1 VRLHLIYHPI
11 YHPVDWTDKL
21 RNGLQVMALC
31 LAISAIHYVMRPEK
45 QYEVGLW
52 YSVAIG
58 MLNWALIDFGRH
70 FFPSSHGTGWPQGPM
85 RILLPIVGIA
95 TGFVAGTALVD
106 AWFGWSSWHE
116 SNQSEQKVSLL
127 ITLVAGVMASF
138 YFHTKYKG
146 QHLETEVAQTQAQAS
161 HAKLKLLQTQL
172 DPHLLFNTLAN
183 LRALITIDPNAALE
197 MLDRMDAYL
206 RATLSASRAT
216 EHPLADEFARLEDYL
231 ELMKVRM
238 GERLQYTLTLPPEL
252 AHIAVPSLILQPL
265 VENSIKHGLEPKI
278 AGGEVNVS
286 AQWLG
291 GKLHLSVADTGVGM
305 AAIASHPVNGQ
316 GFGMV
321 QLRER
326 LATRFGSDTTIEC
339 IANKPEG
346 TCVNMVFSVT
356 K

>member
-1 VRLHLIYHPI
+1 
-11 YHPVDWTDKL
+11 
-21 RNGLQVMALC
+21 
-31 LAISAIHYVMRPEK
+31 
-45 QYEVGLW
+45 
-52 YSVAIG
+52 
-58 MLNWALIDFGRH
+58 
-70 FFPSSHGTGWPQGPM
+70 
-85 RILLPIVGIA
+85 
-95 TGFVAGTALVD
+95 
-106 AWFGWSSWHE
+106 
-116 SNQSEQKVSLL
+116 LL
-127 ITLVAGVMASF
+127 ITGIAGAAASF
-138 YFHTKYKG
+138 YFFQKYRHRG
-146 QHLETEVAQTQAQAS
+146 LEAEVAQTQAQAS

-183 LRALITIDPNAALE
+183 LRALITIDPQAALE

-216 EHPLADEFARLEDYL
+216 EHPLSDEFARLEDYL

-238 GERLQYTLTLPPEL
+238 GERLRYTLTLPSEL

-286 AQWLG
+286 AQWIN

-305 AAIASHPVNGQ
+305 DAAAANASNGQ

-321 QLRER
+321 QLHER
-326 LATRFGSDTTIEC
+326 LSTRYGDDITIEC

-346 TCVNMVFSVT
+346 TCVNMVFSVS

>member
-1 VRLHLIYHPI
+1 MR
-11 YHPVDWTDKL
+11 HPVYYPIDWTDKL

-31 LAISAIHYVMRPEK
+31 LAISAIHFVMRPEK

-52 YSVAIG
+52 YSVSIG

-70 FFPSSHGTGWPQGPM
+70 LFPSSEETGWPQGPM
-85 RILLPIVGIA
+85 RVLLPIVGIA
-95 TGFVAGTALVD
+95 FGYVAGTALVD
-106 AWFGWSSWHE
+106 TWYGWSSWHN
-116 SNQSEQKVSLL
+116 SNQSEQKISLL

-146 QHLETEVAQTQAQAS
+146 QHLETEVAQNQAQAS

-183 LRALITIDPNAALE
+183 LRALITIDPAAALE

-238 GERLQYTLTLPPEL
+238 GNRLRYTLTLPHEL

-278 AGGEVNVS
+278 AGGEVTVS
-286 AQWLG
+286 AQWLNG
-291 GKLHLSVADTGVGM
+291 RLCLSVADTGVGID
-305 AAIASHPVNGQ
+305 AAKSSPSTGQ
-316 GFGMV
+316 GFGMA
-321 QLRER
+321 QLHER
-326 LATRFGSDTTIEC
+326 LSTRFGDDVTIEC

>member
-1 VRLHLIYHPI
+1 MIYPAVHHPI
-11 YHPVDWTDKL
+11 DWIDKL
-21 RNGLQVMALC
+21 RNGLQVMAFC
-31 LAISAIHYVMRPEK
+31 LAIAGIHAVMRPEK
-45 QYEVGLW
+45 PYEVGLW
-52 YSVAIG
+52 YSICIG

-70 FFPSSHGTGWPQGPM
+70 VFPSAKETGWPEGFM
-85 RILLPIVGIA
+85 KVLLPIAGIA
-95 TGFVAGTALVD
+95 AGYVTGTLIVD
-106 AWFGWSSWHE
+106 TWYGWSSWHE
-116 SNQSEQKVSLL
+116 SNQSEQKISLL
-127 ITLVAGVMASF
+127 ITLIAGVMATY
-138 YFHTKYKG
+138 YFHNKYKD

-183 LRALITIDPNAALE
+183 LRALITIDPVAALA

-216 EHPLADEFARLEDYL
+216 EHPLSDEFARLEDYL

-238 GERLQYTLTLPPEL
+238 GDRLRYQLTLPQDL

-278 AGGEVNVS
+278 AGGQIEVS
-286 AQWLG
+286 AQWLSG
-291 GKLHLSVADTGVGM
+291 RLHLSVADTGVGM
-305 AAIASHPVNGQ
+305 DANASNAANDEHRGQ
-316 GFGMV
+316 GFGMA

-326 LATRFGSDTTIEC
+326 LSTRFGNDVTIEC

-346 TCVNMVFSVT
+346 TCINMVFSVT